1 MVNCWSNYFLP
12 AMNYAA
18 FICNSTFI
26 YHPAFINKRK
36 RGCGFFIPLASTE
49 PFSIGIDIDLF
60 SDLPT
65 PTEPSLTPQ
74 ARHDNDEAE
83 YAAHVHYYWINH
95 LRQLPDNTALLEL
108 LGVTKPTIELLV
120 AEFITA
126 SIRLDIARNL
136 RQALAD
142 NEPADLHR
150 AAKADRQVSRA
161 LTVLGD
167 FIAWLGFCKSA
178 KISARIAASTEGI
191 NFAQPPKSVSTLG
204 VSHRLTQLALTPTNS
219 TAFYIYDWL
228 VGLGEMII
236 QTWDIQP
243 VMR

>member
-36 RGCGFFIPLASTE
+36 KGLRIFIPLASTE

-191 NFAQPPKSVSTLG
+191 KFLPSP
-204 VSHRLTQLALTPTNS
+204 
-219 TAFYIYDWL
+219 
-228 VGLGEMII
+228 
-236 QTWDIQP
+236 
-243 VMR
+243 